1 MREKVARLSEICWIL
16 EFSSKNG
23 KILVWFISPG
33 SNGRILLAHSRFW
46 IWAFSFLSADA
57 FVLSSSSYPYEAR
70 GLQVSMGI
78 RLERVDYSLLRKANF
93 LQSSDATLFSNI
105 SKNVPF
111 LYIQKDKYLRT
122 FRWTFE
128 IFFKFLRNVR
138 NMKSFVFEQRIST
151 IRTIIESLYRAI
163 STILRCKVVILYD
176 RFLFIEKSWFR

>member
-128 IFFKFLRNVR
+128 LFDEIKNW
-138 NMKSFVFEQRIST
+138 KAFEKREKILALVS
-151 IRTIIESLYRAI
+151 IYRCGCVWAKRSNRSIELSPR
-163 STILRCKVVILYD
+163 SD
-176 RFLFIEKSWFR
+176 